1 MNNPEFSVSRRSFIK
16 DTAVAGG
23 GLLLGFSSV
32 NAAASTPGLNEALS
46 FNPFILISPDGSIT
60 IYSPNPEVGQ
70 GVKTAMPMI
79 VAEELDA
86 DWSKVKVEQAP
97 LDGKKYQRQVAGG
110 SGSLK
115 ASWAT
120 LRQAGATVRMM
131 MLSAAAQKWQVSV
144 DSLRTENSQVLGNN
158 QKASYAELAAEAVKQ
173 AVPTKVL
180 LKKPSE
186 FRLLG
191 KSIAN
196 VDNKDIFTGKAIY
209 GIDIKKPGMKYA
221 VVARPPGFG
230 QIPDKI
236 NDAAAKAIPGVFGVY
251 PFDDKIAIVANDTWT
266 ALKARKALDVSWIQK
281 TAAENTTQHD
291 KWLTDLLTQKPA
303 KAFRA
308 DGDAETAF
316 SQADK
321 IIEASFSCPFLPHNA
336 MEPMNFFA
344 DVKEGSAELIGPS
357 QTPQR
362 SQTKVAEILGLP
374 VEAVT
379 VQMTRMGGG
388 FGRRLS
394 SDFAEE
400 AAKISRLA
408 KSPVKVQWTREDDMA
423 GGVYRPA
430 CKYTYRAAID
440 KNGEFLGFHVRGA
453 GLNVGNPTRENN
465 FPAGAIQH
473 LLIEGHNKES
483 NVTTGPWRA
492 PVHNFVAFAEQCFLD
507 EVAFDLKKDPIDF
520 RMNLLDKAA
529 SNPVGKL
536 DYDVNRFKKT
546 IQLVRSVSGWDKKK
560 EGVFMGFSA
569 YFSFSSYV
577 AMIAEVVMENNKPVI
592 KKVYCA
598 ADCGIIVN
606 RSGAENQIVGGI
618 IDGLGHAQFGNID
631 IKDGKSQQSNF
642 DSYRMIK
649 INESFPVEVHFVENE
664 IDPTGLGEPALPPA
678 AAAVANAFFAATG
691 NRLYNQ
697 PFTEAKKNL
706 G

>member
-1 MNNPEFSVSRRSFIK
+1 MNNPTFSVSRRSFIK
-16 DTAVAGG
+16 VTAVAGG
-23 GLLLGFSSV
+23 GLLLGFSSSKP
-32 NAAASTPGLNEALS
+32 ADSGLNENLT
-46 FNPFILISPDGSIT
+46 FNPFILISPDGTIT
-60 IYSPNPEVGQ
+60 IFSPNPEVGQ
-70 GVKTAMPMI
+70 GIKTAMPMV

-115 ASWAT
+115 ASWGT
-120 LRQAGATVRMM
+120 LRQAGATVRMLM
-131 MLSAAAQKWQVSV
+131 VAAAAQKWQVPVS
-144 DSLRTENSQVLGNN
+144 SLRTENSMVLGDKL
-158 QKASYAELAAEAVKQ
+158 KASYAELATEAVKQ
-173 AVPTKVL
+173 EIPSKII

-186 FRLLG
+186 FKLLG
-191 KSIAN
+191 KAIAC
-196 VDNKDIFTGKAIY
+196 VDNKDIFSGKAVF
-209 GIDIKKPGMKYA
+209 GIDFKRPGMKYA

-230 QIPDKI
+230 QIPDKV
-236 NDAAAKAIPGVFGVY
+236 NDAAAKAVTGVFGVF
-251 PFDDKIAIVANDTWT
+251 PFDDKIAIVADSTWA
-266 ALKARKALDVSWIQK
+266 ALKGRQVLEVSWIQK
-281 TAAENTTQHD
+281 TPAESTVMHD

-303 KAFRA
+303 KSFRA
-308 DGDAETAF
+308 DGDAEAVF
-316 SQADK
+316 GQANK
-321 IIEASFSCPFLPHNA
+321 VIEASFSCPFLPHNA

-344 DVKEGSAELIGPS
+344 DVKENSAELVGPT

-362 SQTKVAEILGLP
+362 SQTKVAEILGIP
-374 VEAVT
+374 ADAVT

-430 CKYTYRAAID
+430 CKYIYKAAIN
-440 KNGEFLGFHVRGA
+440 KEGEMTGFHVRGA

-483 NVTTGPWRA
+483 NVSTGPWRA

-507 EVAFDLKKDPIDF
+507 EVAAELKKDPIDF
-520 RMNLLDKAA
+520 RLNLLAKAA
-529 SNPVGKL
+529 SNPVGKVE
-536 DYDVNRFKKT
+536 YDIERYKKT
-546 IQLVRSVSGWDKKK
+546 IELVRKMSGWDTKK
-560 EGVFMGFSA
+560 EGVFRGFSA

-577 AMIAEVVMENNKPVI
+577 AMIAEVTMVNNKPVI

-598 ADCGIIVN
+598 ADCGIVVN
-606 RSGAENQIVGGI
+606 KSGAENQIVGGI
-618 IDGLGHAQFGNID
+618 IDGLGHAQFGNIE
-631 IKDGKSQQSNF
+631 IKDGKSQQANF
-642 DSYRMIK
+642 DTYRMIK
-649 INESFPVEVHFVENE
+649 MNESFPVEVQFVENE

-678 AAAVANAFFAATG
+678 AAAVANAMFAATG
-691 NRLYNQ
+691 NRIYSQ
-697 PFTEAKKNL
+697 PFAEMKKNL

>member
-1 MNNPEFSVSRRSFIK
+1 MNNPTFSVSRRSFIK
-16 DTAVAGG
+16 VTAVAGG
-23 GLLLGFSSV
+23 GLLLGFSSSKP
-32 NAAASTPGLNEALS
+32 ADSGLNENLT
-46 FNPFILISPDGSIT
+46 FNPFILISPDGTIT
-60 IYSPNPEVGQ
+60 IFSPNPEVGQ
-70 GVKTAMPMI
+70 GIKTAMPMV

-115 ASWAT
+115 ASWGT
-120 LRQAGATVRMM
+120 LRQAGATVRMLM
-131 MLSAAAQKWQVSV
+131 VAAAAQKWQVPVS
-144 DSLRTENSQVLGNN
+144 SLRTENSMVLGDKL
-158 QKASYAELAAEAVKQ
+158 KASYAELATEAVKQ
-173 AVPTKVL
+173 EIPAKII

-186 FRLLG
+186 FKLLG
-191 KSIAN
+191 KSIAC
-196 VDNKDIFTGKAIY
+196 VDNKDIFLGKAVF
-209 GIDIKKPGMKYA
+209 GIDFKRPGMKYA
-221 VVARPPGFG
+221 VVARPPCFG
-230 QIPDKI
+230 QIPDKV
-236 NDAAAKAIPGVFGVY
+236 NDAAAKAVTGVFGVF
-251 PFDDKIAIVANDTWT
+251 PFDDKIAIVADSTWA
-266 ALKARKALDVSWIQK
+266 ALKGRQVLEVSWIQK
-281 TAAENTTQHD
+281 TPAESTVMHD

-303 KAFRA
+303 KSFRA
-308 DGDAETAF
+308 DGDAEAVF
-316 SQADK
+316 GQANK
-321 IIEASFSCPFLPHNA
+321 VIEASFSCPFLPHNA

-344 DVKEGSAELIGPS
+344 DVKENSAELVGPT

-362 SQTKVAEILGLP
+362 SQTKVAEILGIP
-374 VEAVT
+374 ADAVT

-430 CKYTYRAAID
+430 CKYIYKAAIN
-440 KNGEFLGFHVRGA
+440 KEGEMTGFHVRGA

-483 NVTTGPWRA
+483 NVSTGPWRA

-507 EVAFDLKKDPIDF
+507 EVAAELKKDPIDF
-520 RMNLLDKAA
+520 RLNLLAKAA
-529 SNPVGKL
+529 SNPVGKVE
-536 DYDVNRFKKT
+536 YDIERYKKT
-546 IQLVRSVSGWDKKK
+546 IELVRKMSGWDTKK
-560 EGVFMGFSA
+560 EGVFRGFSA

-577 AMIAEVVMENNKPVI
+577 AMIAEVTMVNNKPVI

-598 ADCGIIVN
+598 ADCGIVVN
-606 RSGAENQIVGGI
+606 KSGAENQIVGGI
-618 IDGLGHAQFGNID
+618 IDGLGHAQFGNIE
-631 IKDGKSQQSNF
+631 IKDGKSQQANF
-642 DSYRMIK
+642 DTYRMIK
-649 INESFPVEVHFVENE
+649 MNESFPVEVQFVENE

-678 AAAVANAFFAATG
+678 AAAVANAMFAATG
-691 NRLYNQ
+691 NRIYSQ
-697 PFTEAKKNL
+697 PFAEMKKNL

>member
-1 MNNPEFSVSRRSFIK
+1 MNNPTFSVSRRSFIK
-16 DTAVAGG
+16 VTAVAGG
-23 GLLLGFSSV
+23 GLLLGFSSSKP
-32 NAAASTPGLNEALS
+32 ADSGLNENLT
-46 FNPFILISPDGSIT
+46 FNPFILISPDGTIT
-60 IYSPNPEVGQ
+60 IFSPNPEVGQ
-70 GVKTAMPMI
+70 GIKTAMPMV

-115 ASWAT
+115 ASWGT
-120 LRQAGATVRMM
+120 LRQAGATVRMLM
-131 MLSAAAQKWQVSV
+131 VAAAAQKWQVPVS
-144 DSLRTENSQVLGNN
+144 SLRTENSMVLGDKL
-158 QKASYAELAAEAVKQ
+158 KASYAELATEAVKQ
-173 AVPTKVL
+173 EIPSKII

-186 FRLLG
+186 FKLLG
-191 KSIAN
+191 KSIAC
-196 VDNKDIFTGKAIY
+196 VDNKDIFSGKAVF
-209 GIDIKKPGMKYA
+209 GIDFKRTGMKYA

-230 QIPDKI
+230 QIPDKV
-236 NDAAAKAIPGVFGVY
+236 NDAAAKAVTGVFGVF
-251 PFDDKIAIVANDTWT
+251 PFDDKIAIVADSTWA
-266 ALKARKALDVSWIQK
+266 ALKGRQVLEVSWIQK
-281 TAAENTTQHD
+281 TPAESTVMHD

-303 KAFRA
+303 KSFRA
-308 DGDAETAF
+308 DGDAEAVF
-316 SQADK
+316 GQANK
-321 IIEASFSCPFLPHNA
+321 VIEASFSCPFLPHNA

-344 DVKEGSAELIGPS
+344 DVKENSAELVGPT

-362 SQTKVAEILGLP
+362 SQTKVAEILGIP
-374 VEAVT
+374 ADAVT

-430 CKYTYRAAID
+430 CKYIYKAAIN
-440 KNGEFLGFHVRGA
+440 KEGEMTGFHVRGA

-483 NVTTGPWRA
+483 NVSTGPWRA

-507 EVAFDLKKDPIDF
+507 EVAAELKKDPIDF
-520 RMNLLDKAA
+520 RLNLLAKAA
-529 SNPVGKL
+529 SNPVGKVE
-536 DYDVNRFKKT
+536 YDIERYKKT
-546 IQLVRSVSGWDKKK
+546 IELVRKMSGWDTKK
-560 EGVFMGFSA
+560 EGVFRGFSA

-577 AMIAEVVMENNKPVI
+577 AMIAEVTMVNNKPVI

-598 ADCGIIVN
+598 ADCGIVVN
-606 RSGAENQIVGGI
+606 KSGAENQIVGGI
-618 IDGLGHAQFGNID
+618 IDGLGHAQFGNIE
-631 IKDGKSQQSNF
+631 IKDGKSQQANF
-642 DSYRMIK
+642 DTYRMIK
-649 INESFPVEVHFVENE
+649 MNESFPVEVQFVENE

-678 AAAVANAFFAATG
+678 AAAVANAMFAATG
-691 NRLYNQ
+691 NRIYSQ
-697 PFTEAKKNL
+697 PFAEMKKNL

>member
-1 MNNPEFSVSRRSFIK
+1 MNNPTFSVSRRSFIK
-16 DTAVAGG
+16 VTAVAGG
-23 GLLLGFSSV
+23 GLLLGFSSSKP
-32 NAAASTPGLNEALS
+32 ADSGLNENLT
-46 FNPFILISPDGSIT
+46 FNPFILISPDGTIT
-60 IYSPNPEVGQ
+60 IFSPNPEVGQ
-70 GVKTAMPMI
+70 GIKTAMPMV

-115 ASWAT
+115 ASWGT
-120 LRQAGATVRMM
+120 LRQAGATVRMLM
-131 MLSAAAQKWQVSV
+131 VAAAAQKWQVPVS
-144 DSLRTENSQVLGNN
+144 SLRTENSMVLGDKL
-158 QKASYAELAAEAVKQ
+158 KASYAELATEAVKQ
-173 AVPTKVL
+173 EIPAKII

-186 FRLLG
+186 FKLLG
-191 KSIAN
+191 KSIAC
-196 VDNKDIFTGKAIY
+196 VDNKDIFLGKAVF
-209 GIDIKKPGMKYA
+209 GIDFKRPGMKYA

-230 QIPDKI
+230 QIPDKV
-236 NDAAAKAIPGVFGVY
+236 NDAAAKAVTGVFGVF
-251 PFDDKIAIVANDTWT
+251 PFDDKIAIVADSTWA
-266 ALKARKALDVSWIQK
+266 ALKGRQVLEVSWIQK
-281 TAAENTTQHD
+281 TPAESTVMHD

-303 KAFRA
+303 KSFRA
-308 DGDAETAF
+308 DGDAEAVF
-316 SQADK
+316 GQANK
-321 IIEASFSCPFLPHNA
+321 VIEASFSCPFLPHNA

-344 DVKEGSAELIGPS
+344 DVKENSAELVGPT

-362 SQTKVAEILGLP
+362 SQTKVAEILGIP
-374 VEAVT
+374 ADAVT

-430 CKYTYRAAID
+430 CKYIYKAAIN
-440 KNGEFLGFHVRGA
+440 KEGEMTGFHVRGA

-483 NVTTGPWRA
+483 NVSTGPWRA

-507 EVAFDLKKDPIDF
+507 EVAAELKKDPIDF
-520 RMNLLDKAA
+520 RLNLLAKSA
-529 SNPVGKL
+529 SNPVGKVE
-536 DYDVNRFKKT
+536 YDIERYKKT
-546 IQLVRSVSGWDKKK
+546 IELVRKMSGWDTKK
-560 EGVFMGFSA
+560 EGVFRGFSA

-577 AMIAEVVMENNKPVI
+577 AMIAEVTMVNNKPVI

-598 ADCGIIVN
+598 ADCGIVVN
-606 RSGAENQIVGGI
+606 KSGAENQIVGGI
-618 IDGLGHAQFGNID
+618 IDGLGHAQFGNIE
-631 IKDGKSQQSNF
+631 IKDGKSQQANF
-642 DSYRMIK
+642 DTYRMIK
-649 INESFPVEVHFVENE
+649 MNESFPVEVQFVENE

-678 AAAVANAFFAATG
+678 AAAVANAMFAATG
-691 NRLYNQ
+691 NRIYSQ
-697 PFTEAKKNL
+697 PFAEMKKNL

>member
-1 MNNPEFSVSRRSFIK
+1 MNNPTFSVSRRSFIK
-16 DTAVAGG
+16 VTAVAGG
-23 GLLLGFSSV
+23 GLLLGFSSSKP
-32 NAAASTPGLNEALS
+32 ADSGLNENLT
-46 FNPFILISPDGSIT
+46 FNPFILISPDGTIT
-60 IYSPNPEVGQ
+60 IFSPNPEVGQ
-70 GVKTAMPMI
+70 GIKTAMPMV

-115 ASWAT
+115 ASWGT
-120 LRQAGATVRMM
+120 LRQAGATVRMLM
-131 MLSAAAQKWQVSV
+131 VAAAAQKWQVPVS
-144 DSLRTENSQVLGNN
+144 SLRTENSMVLGNKL
-158 QKASYAELAAEAVKQ
+158 KASYAELATEAVKQ
-173 AVPTKVL
+173 EIPSKII

-186 FRLLG
+186 FKLLG
-191 KSIAN
+191 KSIAC
-196 VDNKDIFTGKAIY
+196 VDNKDIFSGKAVF
-209 GIDIKKPGMKYA
+209 GIDFKRPGMKYA

-230 QIPDKI
+230 QIPDKV
-236 NDAAAKAIPGVFGVY
+236 NDAAAKAVTGVFGVF
-251 PFDDKIAIVANDTWT
+251 PFDDKIAIVADSTWA
-266 ALKARKALDVSWIQK
+266 ALKGRQVLEVSWIQK
-281 TAAENTTQHD
+281 TPAESTVMHD

-303 KAFRA
+303 KSFRA
-308 DGDAETAF
+308 DGDAEAVF
-316 SQADK
+316 GQANK
-321 IIEASFSCPFLPHNA
+321 VIEASFSCPFLPHNA

-344 DVKEGSAELIGPS
+344 DVKENSAELVGPT

-362 SQTKVAEILGLP
+362 SQTKVAEILGIP
-374 VEAVT
+374 ADAVT

-430 CKYTYRAAID
+430 CKYIYKAAIN
-440 KNGEFLGFHVRGA
+440 KEGEMTGFHVRGA

-483 NVTTGPWRA
+483 NVSTGPWRA

-507 EVAFDLKKDPIDF
+507 EVAAELKKDPIDF
-520 RMNLLDKAA
+520 RLNLLAKAA
-529 SNPVGKL
+529 SNPVGKVE
-536 DYDVNRFKKT
+536 YDIERYKKT
-546 IQLVRSVSGWDKKK
+546 IELVRKMSGWDTKK
-560 EGVFMGFSA
+560 EGVFRGFSA

-577 AMIAEVVMENNKPVI
+577 AMIAEVTMVNNKPVI

-598 ADCGIIVN
+598 ADCGIVVN
-606 RSGAENQIVGGI
+606 KSGAENQIVGGI
-618 IDGLGHAQFGNID
+618 IDGLGHAQFGNIE
-631 IKDGKSQQSNF
+631 IKDGKSQQANF
-642 DSYRMIK
+642 DTYRMIK
-649 INESFPVEVHFVENE
+649 MNESFPVEVQFVENE

-678 AAAVANAFFAATG
+678 AAAVANAMFAATG
-691 NRLYNQ
+691 NRIYSQ
-697 PFTEAKKNL
+697 PFAEMKKNL

>member
-1 MNNPEFSVSRRSFIK
+1 MNNPTFSVSRRSFIK
-16 DTAVAGG
+16 VTAVAGG
-23 GLLLGFSSV
+23 GLLLGFSSSKP
-32 NAAASTPGLNEALS
+32 ADSGLNENLT
-46 FNPFILISPDGSIT
+46 FNPFILISPDGTIT
-60 IYSPNPEVGQ
+60 IFSPNPEVGQ
-70 GVKTAMPMI
+70 GIKTAMPMV

-115 ASWAT
+115 ASWGT
-120 LRQAGATVRMM
+120 LRQAGATVRMLM
-131 MLSAAAQKWQVSV
+131 VAAAAQKWQVPVS
-144 DSLRTENSQVLGNN
+144 SLRTENSMVLGDKL
-158 QKASYAELAAEAVKQ
+158 KASYAELATEAVKQ
-173 AVPTKVL
+173 EIPSKII

-186 FRLLG
+186 FKLLG
-191 KSIAN
+191 KSIAC
-196 VDNKDIFTGKAIY
+196 VDNKDIFSGKAVF
-209 GIDIKKPGMKYA
+209 GIDFKRPGMKYA

-230 QIPDKI
+230 QIPDKV
-236 NDAAAKAIPGVFGVY
+236 NDAAAKAVTGVFGVF
-251 PFDDKIAIVANDTWT
+251 PFDDKIAIVADSTWA
-266 ALKARKALDVSWIQK
+266 ALKGRQVLEVSWIQK
-281 TAAENTTQHD
+281 TPAESTVMHD
-291 KWLTDLLTQKPA
+291 KWLTDLLIQKPA
-303 KAFRA
+303 KSFRA
-308 DGDAETAF
+308 DGDAEAVF
-316 SQADK
+316 GQANK
-321 IIEASFSCPFLPHNA
+321 VIEASFSCPFLPHNA

-344 DVKEGSAELIGPS
+344 DVKENSAELVGPT

-362 SQTKVAEILGLP
+362 SQTKVAEILGIP
-374 VEAVT
+374 ADAVT

-430 CKYTYRAAID
+430 CKYIYKAAIN
-440 KNGEFLGFHVRGA
+440 KEGEMTGFHVRGA

-483 NVTTGPWRA
+483 NVSTGPWRA

-507 EVAFDLKKDPIDF
+507 EVAAELKKDPIDF
-520 RMNLLDKAA
+520 RLNLLAKVA
-529 SNPVGKL
+529 SNPVGKVE
-536 DYDVNRFKKT
+536 YDIERYKKT
-546 IQLVRSVSGWDKKK
+546 IELVRKMSGWDTKK
-560 EGVFMGFSA
+560 EGVFRGFSA

-577 AMIAEVVMENNKPVI
+577 AMIAEVTMVNNKPVI

-598 ADCGIIVN
+598 ADCGIVVN
-606 RSGAENQIVGGI
+606 KSGAENQIVGGI
-618 IDGLGHAQFGNID
+618 IDGLGHAQFGNIE
-631 IKDGKSQQSNF
+631 IKDGKSQQANF
-642 DSYRMIK
+642 DTYRMIK
-649 INESFPVEVHFVENE
+649 MNESFPVEVQFVENE

-678 AAAVANAFFAATG
+678 AAAVANAMFAATG
-691 NRLYNQ
+691 NRIYSQ
-697 PFTEAKKNL
+697 PFAEMKKNL

>member
-1 MNNPEFSVSRRSFIK
+1 MNNPTFSVSRRSFIK
-16 DTAVAGG
+16 VTAVAGG
-23 GLLLGFSSV
+23 GLLLGFSSSKP
-32 NAAASTPGLNEALS
+32 ADSGLNENLT
-46 FNPFILISPDGSIT
+46 FNPFILISPDGTIT
-60 IYSPNPEVGQ
+60 IFSPNPEVGQ
-70 GVKTAMPMI
+70 GIKTAMPMV

-86 DWSKVKVEQAP
+86 DWSKVKVEQAS

-115 ASWAT
+115 ASWGT
-120 LRQAGATVRMM
+120 LRQAGATVRMLM
-131 MLSAAAQKWQVSV
+131 VAAAAQKWQVPVS
-144 DSLRTENSQVLGNN
+144 SLRTENSMVLGDKL
-158 QKASYAELAAEAVKQ
+158 KASYAELATEAVKQ
-173 AVPTKVL
+173 EIPAKII

-186 FRLLG
+186 FKLLG
-191 KSIAN
+191 KSIAC
-196 VDNKDIFTGKAIY
+196 VDNKDIFSGKAVF
-209 GIDIKKPGMKYA
+209 GIDFKRPGMKYA

-230 QIPDKI
+230 QIPDKV
-236 NDAAAKAIPGVFGVY
+236 NDAAAKAVTGVFGVF
-251 PFDDKIAIVANDTWT
+251 PFDDKIAIVADSTWA
-266 ALKARKALDVSWIQK
+266 ALKGRQVLEVSWIQK
-281 TAAENTTQHD
+281 TPAESTVMHD

-303 KAFRA
+303 KSFRA
-308 DGDAETAF
+308 DGDAEAVF
-316 SQADK
+316 GQANK
-321 IIEASFSCPFLPHNA
+321 VIEASFSCPFLPHNA

-344 DVKEGSAELIGPS
+344 DVKENSAELVGPT

-362 SQTKVAEILGLP
+362 SQTKVAEILGIP
-374 VEAVT
+374 ADAVT

-430 CKYTYRAAID
+430 CKYIYKAAIN
-440 KNGEFLGFHVRGA
+440 KEGEMTGFHVRGA

-483 NVTTGPWRA
+483 NVSTGPWRA

-507 EVAFDLKKDPIDF
+507 EVAAELKKDPIDF
-520 RMNLLDKAA
+520 RLNLLAKAA
-529 SNPVGKL
+529 SNPVGKVE
-536 DYDVNRFKKT
+536 YDIERYKKT
-546 IQLVRSVSGWDKKK
+546 IELVRKMSGWDTKK
-560 EGVFMGFSA
+560 EGVFKGFSA

-577 AMIAEVVMENNKPVI
+577 AMIAEVTMVNNKPVI

-598 ADCGIIVN
+598 ADCGIVVN
-606 RSGAENQIVGGI
+606 KSGAENQIVGGI
-618 IDGLGHAQFGNID
+618 IDGLGHAQFGNIE
-631 IKDGKSQQSNF
+631 IKDGKSQQANF
-642 DSYRMIK
+642 DTYRMIK
-649 INESFPVEVHFVENE
+649 MNESFPVEVQFVENE

-678 AAAVANAFFAATG
+678 AAAVANAMFAATG
-691 NRLYNQ
+691 NRIYSQ
-697 PFTEAKKNL
+697 PFAEMKKNL

>member
-1 MNNPEFSVSRRSFIK
+1 MNNPTFSVSRRSFIK
-16 DTAVAGG
+16 VTAVAGG
-23 GLLLGFSSV
+23 GLLLGFSSSKP
-32 NAAASTPGLNEALS
+32 ADLGLNENLT
-46 FNPFILISPDGSIT
+46 FNPFILISPDGTIT
-60 IYSPNPEVGQ
+60 IFSPNPEVGQ
-70 GVKTAMPMI
+70 GIKTAMPMV

-115 ASWAT
+115 ASWGT
-120 LRQAGATVRMM
+120 LRQAGATVRMLM
-131 MLSAAAQKWQVSV
+131 VAAAAQKWQVPVS
-144 DSLRTENSQVLGNN
+144 SLRTENSMVLGDKL
-158 QKASYAELAAEAVKQ
+158 KASYAELATEAVKQ
-173 AVPTKVL
+173 EIPAKII

-186 FRLLG
+186 FKLLG
-191 KSIAN
+191 KSIAC
-196 VDNKDIFTGKAIY
+196 VDNKDIFSGKAVF
-209 GIDIKKPGMKYA
+209 GIDFKRPGMKYA

-230 QIPDKI
+230 QIPDKV
-236 NDAAAKAIPGVFGVY
+236 NDAAAKAVTGVFGVF
-251 PFDDKIAIVANDTWT
+251 PFDDKIAIVADSTWA
-266 ALKARKALDVSWIQK
+266 ALKGRQVLEVSWIQK
-281 TAAENTTQHD
+281 TPAESTVMHD
-291 KWLTDLLTQKPA
+291 KWLTDLLIQKPA
-303 KAFRA
+303 KSFRT
-308 DGDAETAF
+308 DGDAEAVF
-316 SQADK
+316 GQANK
-321 IIEASFSCPFLPHNA
+321 VIEASFSCPFLPHNA

-344 DVKEGSAELIGPS
+344 DVKENSAELVGPT

-362 SQTKVAEILGLP
+362 SQTKVAEILGIP
-374 VEAVT
+374 ADAVT

-430 CKYTYRAAID
+430 CKYIYKAAIN
-440 KNGEFLGFHVRGA
+440 KEGEMTGFHVRGA

-483 NVTTGPWRA
+483 NVSTGPWRA

-507 EVAFDLKKDPIDF
+507 EVAAELKKDPIDF
-520 RMNLLDKAA
+520 RLNLLAKAA
-529 SNPVGKL
+529 SNPVGKVE
-536 DYDVNRFKKT
+536 YDIERYKKT
-546 IQLVRSVSGWDKKK
+546 IELVRKMSGWDTKK
-560 EGVFMGFSA
+560 EGVFKGFSA

-577 AMIAEVVMENNKPVI
+577 AMIAEVTMVNNKPVI

-598 ADCGIIVN
+598 ADCGIVVN
-606 RSGAENQIVGGI
+606 KSGAENQIVGGI
-618 IDGLGHAQFGNID
+618 IDGLGHAQFGNIE
-631 IKDGKSQQSNF
+631 IKDGKSQQANF
-642 DSYRMIK
+642 DTYRMIK
-649 INESFPVEVHFVENE
+649 MNESFPVEVQFVENE

-678 AAAVANAFFAATG
+678 AAAVANAMFAATG
-691 NRLYNQ
+691 NRIYSQ
-697 PFTEAKKNL
+697 PFAEMKKNL

>member
-1 MNNPEFSVSRRSFIK
+1 MNNPTFSVSRRSFIK
-16 DTAVAGG
+16 VTAVAGG
-23 GLLLGFSSV
+23 GLLLGFSSSKP
-32 NAAASTPGLNEALS
+32 ADSGLNENLT
-46 FNPFILISPDGSIT
+46 FNPFILISPDGTIT
-60 IYSPNPEVGQ
+60 IFSPNPEVGQ
-70 GVKTAMPMI
+70 GIKTAMPLV

-115 ASWAT
+115 ASWGT
-120 LRQAGATVRMM
+120 LRQAGATVRMLM
-131 MLSAAAQKWQVSV
+131 VAAAAQKWQVPVS
-144 DSLRTENSQVLGNN
+144 SLRTENSMVLGDKL
-158 QKASYAELAAEAVKQ
+158 KASYAELATEAVKQ
-173 AVPTKVL
+173 EIPAKII

-186 FRLLG
+186 FKLLG
-191 KSIAN
+191 KSIAC
-196 VDNKDIFTGKAIY
+196 VDNKDIFSGKAVF
-209 GIDIKKPGMKYA
+209 GIDFKRPGMKYA

-230 QIPDKI
+230 QIPDKV
-236 NDAAAKAIPGVFGVY
+236 NDAAAKAVTGVFGVF
-251 PFDDKIAIVANDTWT
+251 PFDDKIAIVADSTWA
-266 ALKARKALDVSWIQK
+266 ALKGRQVLEVSWIQK
-281 TAAENTTQHD
+281 TPAESTVMHD

-303 KAFRA
+303 KSFRA
-308 DGDAETAF
+308 DGDAEAVF
-316 SQADK
+316 GQANK
-321 IIEASFSCPFLPHNA
+321 VIEASFSCPFLPHNA

-344 DVKEGSAELIGPS
+344 DVKENSAELVGPT

-362 SQTKVAEILGLP
+362 SQTKVAEILGIP
-374 VEAVT
+374 ADAVT

-430 CKYTYRAAID
+430 CKYIYKAAIN
-440 KNGEFLGFHVRGA
+440 KEGEMTGFHVRGA

-483 NVTTGPWRA
+483 NVSTGPWRA

-507 EVAFDLKKDPIDF
+507 EVAAELKKDPIDF
-520 RMNLLDKAA
+520 RLNLLAKAA
-529 SNPVGKL
+529 SNPVGKVE
-536 DYDVNRFKKT
+536 YDIERYKKT
-546 IQLVRSVSGWDKKK
+546 IELVRKMSGWDTKK
-560 EGVFMGFSA
+560 EGVFRGFSA

-577 AMIAEVVMENNKPVI
+577 AMIAEVTMVNNKPVI

-598 ADCGIIVN
+598 ADCGIVVN
-606 RSGAENQIVGGI
+606 KSGAENQIVGGI
-618 IDGLGHAQFGNID
+618 IDGLGHAQFGNIE
-631 IKDGKSQQSNF
+631 IKDGKSQQANF
-642 DSYRMIK
+642 DTYRMIK
-649 INESFPVEVHFVENE
+649 MNESFPVEVQFVENE

-678 AAAVANAFFAATG
+678 AAAVANAMFAATG
-691 NRLYNQ
+691 NRIYSQ
-697 PFTEAKKNL
+697 PFAEMKKNL

>member
-1 MNNPEFSVSRRSFIK
+1 MNNPTFSVSRRSFIK
-16 DTAVAGG
+16 VTAVAGG
-23 GLLLGFSSV
+23 GLLLGFSSSKP
-32 NAAASTPGLNEALS
+32 ADSGLNENLT
-46 FNPFILISPDGSIT
+46 FNPFILISPDGTIT
-60 IYSPNPEVGQ
+60 IFSPNPEVGQ
-70 GVKTAMPMI
+70 GIKTAMPMV

-115 ASWAT
+115 ASWGT
-120 LRQAGATVRMM
+120 LRQAGATVRMLM
-131 MLSAAAQKWQVSV
+131 VAAAAQKWQVPVS
-144 DSLRTENSQVLGNN
+144 SLRTENSMVLGDKL
-158 QKASYAELAAEAVKQ
+158 KAYYAELATEAVKQ
-173 AVPTKVL
+173 EIPAKII

-186 FRLLG
+186 FKLLG
-191 KSIAN
+191 KSIAC
-196 VDNKDIFTGKAIY
+196 VDNKDIFLGKAVF
-209 GIDIKKPGMKYA
+209 GIDFKRPGMKYA

-230 QIPDKI
+230 QIPDKV
-236 NDAAAKAIPGVFGVY
+236 NDAAAKAVTGVFGVF
-251 PFDDKIAIVANDTWT
+251 PFDDKIAIVADSTWA
-266 ALKARKALDVSWIQK
+266 ALKGRQVLEVSWIQK
-281 TAAENTTQHD
+281 TPAESTVMHD

-303 KAFRA
+303 KSFRA
-308 DGDAETAF
+308 DGDAEAVF
-316 SQADK
+316 GQANK
-321 IIEASFSCPFLPHNA
+321 VIEASFSCPFLPHNA

-344 DVKEGSAELIGPS
+344 DVKENSAELVGPT

-362 SQTKVAEILGLP
+362 SQTKVAEILGIP
-374 VEAVT
+374 ADAVT

-430 CKYTYRAAID
+430 CKYIYKAAIN
-440 KNGEFLGFHVRGA
+440 KEGEMTGFHVRGA

-483 NVTTGPWRA
+483 NVSTGPWRA

-507 EVAFDLKKDPIDF
+507 EVATELKKDPIDF
-520 RMNLLDKAA
+520 RLNLLAKAA
-529 SNPVGKL
+529 SNPVGKVE
-536 DYDVNRFKKT
+536 YDIERYKKT
-546 IQLVRSVSGWDKKK
+546 IELVRKMSGWDTKK
-560 EGVFMGFSA
+560 EGVFRGFSA

-577 AMIAEVVMENNKPVI
+577 AMIAEVTMVNNKPVI

-598 ADCGIIVN
+598 ADCGIVVN
-606 RSGAENQIVGGI
+606 KSGAENQIVGGI
-618 IDGLGHAQFGNID
+618 IDGLGHAQFGNIE
-631 IKDGKSQQSNF
+631 IKDGKSQQANF
-642 DSYRMIK
+642 DTYRMIK
-649 INESFPVEVHFVENE
+649 MNESFPVEVQFVENE

-678 AAAVANAFFAATG
+678 AAAVANAMFAATG
-691 NRLYNQ
+691 NRIYSQ
-697 PFTEAKKNL
+697 PFAEMKKNL

>member
-1 MNNPEFSVSRRSFIK
+1 MNNPTFSVSRRSFIK
-16 DTAVAGG
+16 VTAVAGG
-23 GLLLGFSSV
+23 GLLLGFSSSKP
-32 NAAASTPGLNEALS
+32 ADSGLNENLT
-46 FNPFILISPDGSIT
+46 FNPFILISPDGTIT
-60 IYSPNPEVGQ
+60 IFSPNPEVGQ
-70 GVKTAMPMI
+70 GIKTAMPMV

-115 ASWAT
+115 ASWGT
-120 LRQAGATVRMM
+120 LRQAGATVRMLM
-131 MLSAAAQKWQVSV
+131 VAAAAQKWQVPVS
-144 DSLRTENSQVLGNN
+144 SLRTENSIVLGDKL
-158 QKASYAELAAEAVKQ
+158 KASYAELATEAVKQ
-173 AVPTKVL
+173 EIPAKII

-186 FRLLG
+186 FKLLG
-191 KSIAN
+191 KSIAC
-196 VDNKDIFTGKAIY
+196 VDNKDIFSGKAVF
-209 GIDIKKPGMKYA
+209 GIDFKRPGMKYA

-230 QIPDKI
+230 QIPDKV
-236 NDAAAKAIPGVFGVY
+236 NDAAAKAVTGVFGVF
-251 PFDDKIAIVANDTWT
+251 PFDDKIAIVADSTWA
-266 ALKARKALDVSWIQK
+266 ALKGRQVLEVSWIQK
-281 TAAENTTQHD
+281 TPAESTVMHD

-303 KAFRA
+303 KSFRA
-308 DGDAETAF
+308 DGDAEAVF
-316 SQADK
+316 GQANK
-321 IIEASFSCPFLPHNA
+321 VIEASFSCPFLPHNA

-344 DVKEGSAELIGPS
+344 DVKENSAELVGPT

-362 SQTKVAEILGLP
+362 SQTKVAEILGIP
-374 VEAVT
+374 ADAVT

-430 CKYTYRAAID
+430 CKYIYKAAIN
-440 KNGEFLGFHVRGA
+440 KEGEMTGFHVRGA

-483 NVTTGPWRA
+483 NVSTGPWRA

-507 EVAFDLKKDPIDF
+507 EVAAELKKDPIDF
-520 RMNLLDKAA
+520 RLNLLAKAA
-529 SNPVGKL
+529 SNPVGKVE
-536 DYDVNRFKKT
+536 YDIERYKKT
-546 IQLVRSVSGWDKKK
+546 IELVRKMSGWDTKK
-560 EGVFMGFSA
+560 EGVFRGFSA

-577 AMIAEVVMENNKPVI
+577 AMIAEVTMVNNKPVI

-598 ADCGIIVN
+598 ADCGIVVN
-606 RSGAENQIVGGI
+606 KSGAENQIVGGI
-618 IDGLGHAQFGNID
+618 IDGLGHAQFGNIE
-631 IKDGKSQQSNF
+631 IKDGKSQQANF
-642 DSYRMIK
+642 DTYRMIK
-649 INESFPVEVHFVENE
+649 MNESFPVEVQFVENE

-678 AAAVANAFFAATG
+678 AAAVANAMFAATG
-691 NRLYNQ
+691 NRIYSQ
-697 PFTEAKKNL
+697 PFAEMKKNL

>member
-1 MNNPEFSVSRRSFIK
+1 MNNPTFSVSRRSFIK
-16 DTAVAGG
+16 VTAVAGG
-23 GLLLGFSSV
+23 GLLLGFSSSKP
-32 NAAASTPGLNEALS
+32 ADSGLNENLT
-46 FNPFILISPDGSIT
+46 FNPFILISPDGTIT
-60 IYSPNPEVGQ
+60 IFSPNPEVGQ
-70 GVKTAMPMI
+70 GIKTAMPMV

-115 ASWAT
+115 ASWGT
-120 LRQAGATVRMM
+120 LRQAGATVRMLM
-131 MLSAAAQKWQVSV
+131 VTAAAQKWQVPVS
-144 DSLRTENSQVLGNN
+144 SLRTENSMVLGDKL
-158 QKASYAELAAEAVKQ
+158 KASYAELATEAVKQ
-173 AVPTKVL
+173 EIPAKII

-186 FRLLG
+186 FKLLG
-191 KSIAN
+191 KSIAC
-196 VDNKDIFTGKAIY
+196 VDNKDIFLGKAVF
-209 GIDIKKPGMKYA
+209 GIDFKRPGMKYA

-230 QIPDKI
+230 QIPDKV
-236 NDAAAKAIPGVFGVY
+236 NDAAAKAVTGVFGVF
-251 PFDDKIAIVANDTWT
+251 PFDDKIAIVADSTWA
-266 ALKARKALDVSWIQK
+266 ALKGRQVLEVSWIQK
-281 TAAENTTQHD
+281 TPAESTVMHD

-303 KAFRA
+303 KSFRA
-308 DGDAETAF
+308 DGDAEAVF
-316 SQADK
+316 GQANK
-321 IIEASFSCPFLPHNA
+321 VIEASFSCPFLPHNA

-344 DVKEGSAELIGPS
+344 DVKENSAELVGPT

-362 SQTKVAEILGLP
+362 SQTKVAEILGIP
-374 VEAVT
+374 ADAVT

-430 CKYTYRAAID
+430 CKYIYKAAIN
-440 KNGEFLGFHVRGA
+440 KEGEMTGFHVRGA

-483 NVTTGPWRA
+483 NVSTGPWRA

-507 EVAFDLKKDPIDF
+507 EVAAELKKDPIDF
-520 RMNLLDKAA
+520 RLNLLAKAA
-529 SNPVGKL
+529 SNPVGKVE
-536 DYDVNRFKKT
+536 YDIERYKKT
-546 IQLVRSVSGWDKKK
+546 IELVRKMSGWDTKK
-560 EGVFMGFSA
+560 EGVFRGFSA

-577 AMIAEVVMENNKPVI
+577 AMIAEVTMVNNKPVI

-598 ADCGIIVN
+598 SDCGIVVN
-606 RSGAENQIVGGI
+606 KSGAENQIVGGI
-618 IDGLGHAQFGNID
+618 IDGLGHAQFGNIE
-631 IKDGKSQQSNF
+631 IKDGKSQQANF
-642 DSYRMIK
+642 DTYRMIK
-649 INESFPVEVHFVENE
+649 MNESFPVEVQFVENE

-678 AAAVANAFFAATG
+678 AAAVANAMFAATG
-691 NRLYNQ
+691 NRIYSQ
-697 PFTEAKKNL
+697 PFAEMKKNL

>member
-1 MNNPEFSVSRRSFIK
+1 MNNPTFSVSRRSFIK
-16 DTAVAGG
+16 VTAVAGG
-23 GLLLGFSSV
+23 GLLLGFSSSKP
-32 NAAASTPGLNEALS
+32 ADSGLNENLT
-46 FNPFILISPDGSIT
+46 FNPFILISPDGTIT
-60 IYSPNPEVGQ
+60 IFSPNPEVGQ
-70 GVKTAMPMI
+70 GIKTAMPMV

-115 ASWAT
+115 ASWGT
-120 LRQAGATVRMM
+120 LRQAGATVRMLM
-131 MLSAAAQKWQVSV
+131 VAAAAQKWQVPVS
-144 DSLRTENSQVLGNN
+144 SLRTENSMVLGDKL
-158 QKASYAELAAEAVKQ
+158 KASYAELATEAVKQ
-173 AVPTKVL
+173 EIPSKII

-186 FRLLG
+186 FKLLG
-191 KSIAN
+191 KSIAC
-196 VDNKDIFTGKAIY
+196 VDNKDIFSGKAVF
-209 GIDIKKPGMKYA
+209 GIDFKRPGMKYA

-230 QIPDKI
+230 QIPDKV
-236 NDAAAKAIPGVFGVY
+236 NDAAAKAVTGVFGVF
-251 PFDDKIAIVANDTWT
+251 PFDDKIAIVADSTWA
-266 ALKARKALDVSWIQK
+266 ALKGRQVLEVSWIQK
-281 TAAENTTQHD
+281 TPAESTVMHD

-303 KAFRA
+303 KSFRA
-308 DGDAETAF
+308 DGDAEAVF
-316 SQADK
+316 GQANK
-321 IIEASFSCPFLPHNA
+321 VIEASFSCPFLPHNA

-344 DVKEGSAELIGPS
+344 DVKENSAELVGPT

-362 SQTKVAEILGLP
+362 SQTKVAEILGIP
-374 VEAVT
+374 ADAVT

-430 CKYTYRAAID
+430 CKYIYKAAIN
-440 KNGEFLGFHVRGA
+440 KEGEMTGFHVRGA

-483 NVTTGPWRA
+483 NVSTGPWRA

-507 EVAFDLKKDPIDF
+507 EVAAELKKDPIDF
-520 RMNLLDKAA
+520 RLNLLAKAA
-529 SNPVGKL
+529 SNPVGKVE
-536 DYDVNRFKKT
+536 YDIERYKKT
-546 IQLVRSVSGWDKKK
+546 IELVRKMSGWDTKK
-560 EGVFMGFSA
+560 EGVFRGFSA

-577 AMIAEVVMENNKPVI
+577 AMIAEVTMVNNKPVI

-598 ADCGIIVN
+598 ADCGIVVN
-606 RSGAENQIVGGI
+606 KSGAENQIVGGI
-618 IDGLGHAQFGNID
+618 IDGLGHAQFGNIE
-631 IKDGKSQQSNF
+631 IKDGKSQQANF
-642 DSYRMIK
+642 DTYRMIK
-649 INESFPVEVHFVENE
+649 MNESFPVEVQFVENE

-678 AAAVANAFFAATG
+678 AAAVANAMFAATG
-691 NRLYNQ
+691 NRIYSQ
-697 PFTEAKKNL
+697 PFAEMKKNL

>member
-1 MNNPEFSVSRRSFIK
+1 MNNPTFSVSRRSFIK
-16 DTAVAGG
+16 VTAVAGG
-23 GLLLGFSSV
+23 GLLLGFSSSKP
-32 NAAASTPGLNEALS
+32 ADSGLNENLT
-46 FNPFILISPDGSIT
+46 FNPFILISPDGTIT
-60 IYSPNPEVGQ
+60 IFSPNPEVGQ
-70 GVKTAMPMI
+70 GIKTAMPMV

-115 ASWAT
+115 ASWGT
-120 LRQAGATVRMM
+120 LRQAGATVRMLM
-131 MLSAAAQKWQVSV
+131 VAAAAQKWQVPVS
-144 DSLRTENSQVLGNN
+144 SLRTENSMVLGDKL
-158 QKASYAELAAEAVKQ
+158 KASYAELATEAVKQ
-173 AVPTKVL
+173 EIPAKII

-186 FRLLG
+186 FKLLG
-191 KSIAN
+191 KSIAC
-196 VDNKDIFTGKAIY
+196 VDNKDIFLGKAVF
-209 GIDIKKPGMKYA
+209 GIDFKRPGMKYA

-230 QIPDKI
+230 QIPDKV
-236 NDAAAKAIPGVFGVY
+236 NDAAAKAVTGVFGVF
-251 PFDDKIAIVANDTWT
+251 PFDDKIAIVADSTWA
-266 ALKARKALDVSWIQK
+266 ALKGRQVLEVSWIQK
-281 TAAENTTQHD
+281 TPAESTVMHD

-303 KAFRA
+303 KSFRA
-308 DGDAETAF
+308 DGDAEAVF
-316 SQADK
+316 GQANK
-321 IIEASFSCPFLPHNA
+321 VIEASFSCPFLPHNA

-344 DVKEGSAELIGPS
+344 DVKENSAELVGPT

-362 SQTKVAEILGLP
+362 SQTKVAEILGIP
-374 VEAVT
+374 ADAVT

-430 CKYTYRAAID
+430 CKYIYKAAIN
-440 KNGEFLGFHVRGA
+440 KEGEMTGFHVRGA

-483 NVTTGPWRA
+483 NVSTGPWRA

-507 EVAFDLKKDPIDF
+507 EVATELKKDPIDF
-520 RMNLLDKAA
+520 RLNLLAKAA
-529 SNPVGKL
+529 SNPVGKVE
-536 DYDVNRFKKT
+536 YDIERYKKT
-546 IQLVRSVSGWDKKK
+546 IELVRKMSGWDTKK
-560 EGVFMGFSA
+560 EGVFRGFSA

-577 AMIAEVVMENNKPVI
+577 AMIAEVTMVNNKPVI

-598 ADCGIIVN
+598 ADCGIVVN
-606 RSGAENQIVGGI
+606 KSGAENQIVGGI
-618 IDGLGHAQFGNID
+618 IDGLGHAQFGNIE
-631 IKDGKSQQSNF
+631 IKDGKSQQANF
-642 DSYRMIK
+642 DTYRMIK
-649 INESFPVEVHFVENE
+649 MNESFPVEVQFVENE

-678 AAAVANAFFAATG
+678 AAAVANAMFAATG
-691 NRLYNQ
+691 NRIYSQ
-697 PFTEAKKNL
+697 PFAEMKKNL

>member
-1 MNNPEFSVSRRSFIK
+1 MNNPTFSVSRRSFIK
-16 DTAVAGG
+16 VTAVAGG
-23 GLLLGFSSV
+23 GLLLGFSSSKP
-32 NAAASTPGLNEALS
+32 ADSGLNESLT
-46 FNPFILISPDGSIT
+46 FNPFILISPDGTIT
-60 IYSPNPEVGQ
+60 IFSPNPEVGQ
-70 GVKTAMPMI
+70 GIKTAMPMV

-115 ASWAT
+115 ASWGT
-120 LRQAGATVRMM
+120 LRQAGATVRMLM
-131 MLSAAAQKWQVSV
+131 VAAAAQKWQVPAS
-144 DSLRTENSQVLGNN
+144 SLRTENSMVLGANL
-158 QKASYAELAAEAVKQ
+158 KASYADLATEAVKQ
-173 AVPTKVL
+173 EIPAKII

-186 FRLLG
+186 FKLLG
-191 KSIAN
+191 KSIAC
-196 VDNKDIFTGKAIY
+196 VDNKDIFSGKAIF
-209 GIDIKKPGMKYA
+209 GIDFKRPGMKYA

-236 NDAAAKAIPGVFGVY
+236 NDAAAKAVSGVFGVF
-251 PFDDKIAIVANDTWT
+251 PFDDKIAIVADSTWA
-266 ALKARKALDVSWIQK
+266 ALKGRQALEVSWIQK
-281 TAAENTTQHD
+281 TPAESTVMHD

-303 KAFRA
+303 KSFRA
-308 DGDAETAF
+308 DGDAEAVF
-316 SQADK
+316 GQSNK
-321 IIEASFSCPFLPHNA
+321 VIEASFSCPFLPHNA

-344 DVKEGSAELIGPS
+344 DVKENSAELVGPT

-362 SQTKVAEILGLP
+362 SQSKVAEILGIP
-374 VEAVT
+374 ADAVT

-430 CKYTYRAAID
+430 CKYIYKAAIN
-440 KNGEFLGFHVRGA
+440 KEGEMTGFHVRGA

-483 NVTTGPWRA
+483 NVSTGPWRA

-507 EVAFDLKKDPIDF
+507 EVAAELKKDPIDF
-520 RMNLLDKAA
+520 RLNLLAKAA
-529 SNPVGKL
+529 SNPVGKVE
-536 DYDVNRFKKT
+536 YDIERYKKT
-546 IQLVRSVSGWDKKK
+546 IELVRKMSGWDTKK
-560 EGVFMGFSA
+560 EGVFRGFSA

-577 AMIAEVVMENNKPVI
+577 AMIAEVTMVNNKPVI

-598 ADCGIIVN
+598 ADCGIVVN
-606 RSGAENQIVGGI
+606 KSGAENQIVGGI
-618 IDGLGHAQFGNID
+618 IDGLGHAQFGNIE
-631 IKDGKSQQSNF
+631 IKDGKSQQANF
-642 DSYRMIK
+642 DTYRMIK
-649 INESFPVEVHFVENE
+649 MNESFPVEVQFVENE

-678 AAAVANAFFAATG
+678 AAAVANAMFAATG
-691 NRLYNQ
+691 NRIYSQ
-697 PFTEAKKNL
+697 PFAEMKKNL

>member
-1 MNNPEFSVSRRSFIK
+1 
-16 DTAVAGG
+16 
-23 GLLLGFSSV
+23 LLLGFSSSKP
-32 NAAASTPGLNEALS
+32 ADSGLNENLT
-46 FNPFILISPDGSIT
+46 FNPFILISPDGTIT
-60 IYSPNPEVGQ
+60 IFSPNPEVGQ
-70 GVKTAMPMI
+70 GIKTAMPMV

-115 ASWAT
+115 ASWGT
-120 LRQAGATVRMM
+120 LRQAGATVRMLM
-131 MLSAAAQKWQVSV
+131 VAAAAQKWQVPVS
-144 DSLRTENSQVLGNN
+144 SLRTENSMVLGDKL
-158 QKASYAELAAEAVKQ
+158 KASYAELATEAVKQ
-173 AVPTKVL
+173 EIPAKII

-186 FRLLG
+186 FKLLG
-191 KSIAN
+191 KSIAC
-196 VDNKDIFTGKAIY
+196 VDNKDIFSGKAVF
-209 GIDIKKPGMKYA
+209 GIDFKRPGMKYA

-230 QIPDKI
+230 QIPDKV
-236 NDAAAKAIPGVFGVY
+236 NDAAAKAVTGVFGVF
-251 PFDDKIAIVANDTWT
+251 PFDDKIAIVADSTWA
-266 ALKARKALDVSWIQK
+266 ALKGRQVLEVSWIQK
-281 TAAENTTQHD
+281 TPAESTVMHD

-303 KAFRA
+303 KSFRA
-308 DGDAETAF
+308 DGDAEAVF
-316 SQADK
+316 GQANK
-321 IIEASFSCPFLPHNA
+321 VIEASFSCPFLPHNA

-344 DVKEGSAELIGPS
+344 DVKENSAELVGPT

-362 SQTKVAEILGLP
+362 SQTKVAEILGIP
-374 VEAVT
+374 ADAVT

-430 CKYTYRAAID
+430 CKYIYKAAIN
-440 KNGEFLGFHVRGA
+440 KEGEMTGFHVRGA

-483 NVTTGPWRA
+483 NVSTGPWRA

-507 EVAFDLKKDPIDF
+507 EVAAELKKDPIDF
-520 RMNLLDKAA
+520 RLNLLAKAA
-529 SNPVGKL
+529 SNPVGKVE
-536 DYDVNRFKKT
+536 YDIERYKKT
-546 IQLVRSVSGWDKKK
+546 IELVRKMSGWDTKK
-560 EGVFMGFSA
+560 EGVFRGFSA

-577 AMIAEVVMENNKPVI
+577 AMIAEVTMVNNKPVI

-598 ADCGIIVN
+598 ADCGIVVN
-606 RSGAENQIVGGI
+606 KSGAENQIVGGI
-618 IDGLGHAQFGNID
+618 IDGLGHAQFGNIE
-631 IKDGKSQQSNF
+631 IKDGKSQQANF
-642 DSYRMIK
+642 DTYRMIK
-649 INESFPVEVHFVENE
+649 MNESFPVEVQFVENE

-678 AAAVANAFFAATG
+678 AAAVANAMFAATG
-691 NRLYNQ
+691 NRIYSQ
-697 PFTEAKKNL
+697 PFAEMKKNL

>member
-1 MNNPEFSVSRRSFIK
+1 MNNPTFSVSRRSFIK
-16 DTAVAGG
+16 VTAVAGG
-23 GLLLGFSSV
+23 GLLLGFSSSKP
-32 NAAASTPGLNEALS
+32 ADSGLNESLT
-46 FNPFILISPDGSIT
+46 FNPFILISPDGTIT
-60 IYSPNPEVGQ
+60 IFSPNPEVGQ
-70 GVKTAMPMI
+70 GIKTAMPMI

-86 DWSKVKVEQAP
+86 DWSRVKVEQAP

-115 ASWAT
+115 ASWGT
-120 LRQAGATVRMM
+120 LRQAGATVRMLM
-131 MLSAAAQKWQVSV
+131 VAAAAQKWQVPAS
-144 DSLRTENSQVLGNN
+144 SLRTENSMVLGLK
-158 QKASYAELAAEAVKQ
+158 QKATYAELAAEAVKQ
-173 AVPTKVL
+173 EIPTKVI

-186 FRLLG
+186 FKLLG
-191 KSIAN
+191 KSIAC
-196 VDNKDIFTGKAIY
+196 VDNKDIFSGKAVF
-209 GIDIKKPGMKYA
+209 GIDFKRPGMKYA

-230 QIPDKI
+230 QIPDKV
-236 NDAAAKAIPGVFGVY
+236 NDVAAKAVTGVFGVF
-251 PFDDKIAIVANDTWT
+251 PFDDKIAIVADSTWA
-266 ALKARKALDVSWIQK
+266 ALKGRQALEISWMQK
-281 TAAENTTQHD
+281 TPAESTVMHD
-291 KWLTDLLTQKPA
+291 KWMTDLLTQKPA
-303 KAFRA
+303 KPFRA
-308 DGDAETAF
+308 DGDADAAF
-316 SQADK
+316 AQANK
-321 IIEASFSCPFLPHNA
+321 VVEASFSCPFLPHNA

-344 DVKEGSAELIGPS
+344 DVKENSAELVGPT

-362 SQTKVAEILGLP
+362 SQSKVAEILGIP
-374 VEAVT
+374 VDAVT

-430 CKYTYRAAID
+430 CKYIYKAAIN
-440 KNGEFLGFHVRGA
+440 KEGELTGFHVRGA

-465 FPAGAIQH
+465 FPAGAVQN

-507 EVAFDLKKDPIDF
+507 EVAVELKKDPIDF
-520 RMNLLDKAA
+520 RLDLLAKAA
-529 SNPVGKL
+529 SNPVGKV
-536 DYDVNRFKKT
+536 DYDIERFKKT
-546 IQLVRSVSGWDKKK
+546 IQLVRNISGWDTKK
-560 EGVFMGFSA
+560 EGVFRGFSA

-577 AMIAEVVMENNKPVI
+577 AMIAEVTMVDQKPVI

-598 ADCGIIVN
+598 ADCGIVVN
-606 RSGAENQIVGGI
+606 KSGAENQIVGGI
-618 IDGLGHAQFGNID
+618 IDGLGHALFGNIE
-631 IKDGKSQQSNF
+631 IKDGKSQQANF

-649 INESFPVEVHFVENE
+649 MSESFPVEVHFVENE

-678 AAAVANAFFAATG
+678 AAAVANAMFAATG
-691 NRLYNQ
+691 NRIYHQ
-697 PFTEAKKNL
+697 PFAEMKKNL

>member
-1 MNNPEFSVSRRSFIK
+1 MNNPTFSVSRRSFIK
-16 DTAVAGG
+16 VTAVAGG
-23 GLLLGFSSV
+23 GLLLGFSSSKP
-32 NAAASTPGLNEALS
+32 ADSGLNENLT
-46 FNPFILISPDGSIT
+46 FNPFILISPDGTIT
-60 IYSPNPEVGQ
+60 IFSPNPEVGQ
-70 GVKTAMPMI
+70 GIKTAMPMV

-115 ASWAT
+115 ASWGT
-120 LRQAGATVRMM
+120 LRQAGATVRMLM
-131 MLSAAAQKWQVSV
+131 VAAAAQKWQVPVS
-144 DSLRTENSQVLGNN
+144 SLRTENSMVLGDKL
-158 QKASYAELAAEAVKQ
+158 KASYAELATEAVKQ
-173 AVPTKVL
+173 EIPAKII

-186 FRLLG
+186 FKLLG
-191 KSIAN
+191 KSIAC
-196 VDNKDIFTGKAIY
+196 VDNKDIFSGKAVF
-209 GIDIKKPGMKYA
+209 GIDFKRPGMKYA

-230 QIPDKI
+230 QIPDKV
-236 NDAAAKAIPGVFGVY
+236 NDAAAKAVTGVFGVF
-251 PFDDKIAIVANDTWT
+251 PFDDKIAIVADSTWA
-266 ALKARKALDVSWIQK
+266 ALKGRQVLEVSWIQK
-281 TAAENTTQHD
+281 TPAESTVMHD

-303 KAFRA
+303 KSFRA
-308 DGDAETAF
+308 DGDAEAVF
-316 SQADK
+316 GQANK
-321 IIEASFSCPFLPHNA
+321 VIEASFSCPFLPHNA

-344 DVKEGSAELIGPS
+344 DVKENSAELVGPT

-362 SQTKVAEILGLP
+362 SQTKVAEILGIP
-374 VEAVT
+374 ADAVS

-430 CKYTYRAAID
+430 CKYIYKAAIN
-440 KNGEFLGFHVRGA
+440 KEGEMTGFHVRGA

-483 NVTTGPWRA
+483 NVSTGPWRA

-507 EVAFDLKKDPIDF
+507 EVAAELKKDPIDF
-520 RMNLLDKAA
+520 RLNLLAKAA
-529 SNPVGKL
+529 SNPVGKVE
-536 DYDVNRFKKT
+536 YDIERYKKT
-546 IQLVRSVSGWDKKK
+546 IELVRKMSGWDTKK
-560 EGVFMGFSA
+560 EGVFRGFSA

-577 AMIAEVVMENNKPVI
+577 AMIAEVTMVNNKPVI

-598 ADCGIIVN
+598 ADCGIVVN
-606 RSGAENQIVGGI
+606 KSGAENQIVGGI
-618 IDGLGHAQFGNID
+618 IDGLGHAQFGNIE
-631 IKDGKSQQSNF
+631 IKDGKSQQANF
-642 DSYRMIK
+642 DTYRMIK
-649 INESFPVEVHFVENE
+649 MNESFPVEVQFVENE

-678 AAAVANAFFAATG
+678 AAAVANAMFAATG
-691 NRLYNQ
+691 NRIYSQ
-697 PFTEAKKNL
+697 PFAEMKKNL

>member
-1 MNNPEFSVSRRSFIK
+1 MNNPTFSVSRRSFIK
-16 DTAVAGG
+16 VTAVAGG
-23 GLLLGFSSV
+23 GLLLGFSSSKP
-32 NAAASTPGLNEALS
+32 ADSGLNESLT
-46 FNPFILISPDGSIT
+46 FNPFILISPDGTIT
-60 IYSPNPEVGQ
+60 IFSPNPEVGQ
-70 GVKTAMPMI
+70 GIKTAMPMI

-86 DWSKVKVEQAP
+86 DWSRVKVEQAP

-115 ASWAT
+115 ASWGT
-120 LRQAGATVRMM
+120 LRQAGATVRMLM
-131 MLSAAAQKWQVSV
+131 VAAAAQKWQVPAS
-144 DSLRTENSQVLGNN
+144 SLRTENSMVLGPK
-158 QKASYAELAAEAVKQ
+158 QKATYAELAAEAVKQ
-173 AVPTKVL
+173 EIPTKVI

-186 FRLLG
+186 FKLLG
-191 KSIAN
+191 KSIAC
-196 VDNKDIFTGKAIY
+196 VDNKDIFSGKAVF
-209 GIDIKKPGMKYA
+209 GIDFKRPGMKYA

-230 QIPDKI
+230 QIPDKV
-236 NDAAAKAIPGVFGVY
+236 NDVAAKAVPGVFGVF
-251 PFDDKIAIVANDTWT
+251 PFDDKIAIVADSTWA
-266 ALKARKALDVSWIQK
+266 ALKGRQALEISWMQK
-281 TAAENTTQHD
+281 TPAESTVMHD
-291 KWLTDLLTQKPA
+291 KWMTDLLTQKPA
-303 KAFRA
+303 KPFRS
-308 DGDAETAF
+308 DGDADAAF
-316 SQADK
+316 AQANK
-321 IIEASFSCPFLPHNA
+321 VVEASFSCPFLPHNA

-344 DVKEGSAELIGPS
+344 DVKENSAELVGPT

-362 SQTKVAEILGLP
+362 SQSKVAEILGIP
-374 VEAVT
+374 VDAVT

-430 CKYTYRAAID
+430 CKYIYKAAIN
-440 KNGEFLGFHVRGA
+440 KEGELTGFHVRGA

-465 FPAGAIQH
+465 FPAGAVQN

-507 EVAFDLKKDPIDF
+507 EVAVELKKDPIDF
-520 RMNLLDKAA
+520 RLDLLAKAA
-529 SNPVGKL
+529 SNPVGKV
-536 DYDVNRFKKT
+536 DYDIERFKKT
-546 IQLVRSVSGWDKKK
+546 IQLVRNISGWDTKK
-560 EGVFMGFSA
+560 EGVSRGFSA

-577 AMIAEVVMENNKPVI
+577 AMIAEVTMVDQKPVI

-598 ADCGIIVN
+598 ADCGIVVN
-606 RSGAENQIVGGI
+606 KSGAENQIVGGI
-618 IDGLGHAQFGNID
+618 IDGLGHALFGNIE
-631 IKDGKSQQSNF
+631 IKDGKSQQANF

-649 INESFPVEVHFVENE
+649 MSESFPVEVHFVENE

-678 AAAVANAFFAATG
+678 AAAVANAMFAATG
-691 NRLYNQ
+691 NRIYHQ
-697 PFTEAKKNL
+697 PFAEMKKNL

>member
-1 MNNPEFSVSRRSFIK
+1 MNNPTFSVSRRSFIK
-16 DTAVAGG
+16 VTAVAGG
-23 GLLLGFSSV
+23 GLLLGFSSSKP
-32 NAAASTPGLNEALS
+32 ADSGLNENLT
-46 FNPFILISPDGSIT
+46 FNPFILISPDGTIT
-60 IYSPNPEVGQ
+60 IFSPNPEVGQ
-70 GVKTAMPMI
+70 GIKTAMPMV

-86 DWSKVKVEQAP
+86 DWSKVKVEQAS

-115 ASWAT
+115 ASWGT
-120 LRQAGATVRMM
+120 LRQAGATVRMLM
-131 MLSAAAQKWQVSV
+131 VAAAAQKWQVPVS
-144 DSLRTENSQVLGNN
+144 SLRTENSMVLGDKL
-158 QKASYAELAAEAVKQ
+158 KASYAELATEAVKQ
-173 AVPTKVL
+173 EIPAKII

-186 FRLLG
+186 FKLLG
-191 KSIAN
+191 KSIAC
-196 VDNKDIFTGKAIY
+196 VDNKDIFSGKAVF
-209 GIDIKKPGMKYA
+209 GIDFKRPGMKYA

-230 QIPDKI
+230 QIPDKV
-236 NDAAAKAIPGVFGVY
+236 NDAAAKAVTGVFGVF
-251 PFDDKIAIVANDTWT
+251 PFDDKIAIVADSTWA
-266 ALKARKALDVSWIQK
+266 ALKGRQVLEVSWIQK
-281 TAAENTTQHD
+281 TPAESTVMHD

-303 KAFRA
+303 KSFRA
-308 DGDAETAF
+308 DGDAEAVF
-316 SQADK
+316 GQANK
-321 IIEASFSCPFLPHNA
+321 VIEASFSCPFLPHNA

-344 DVKEGSAELIGPS
+344 DVKENSAELVGPT

-362 SQTKVAEILGLP
+362 SQTKVAEILGIP
-374 VEAVT
+374 ADAVT

-430 CKYTYRAAID
+430 CKYIYKAAIN
-440 KNGEFLGFHVRGA
+440 KEGEMTGFHVRGA

-483 NVTTGPWRA
+483 NVSTGPWRA

-507 EVAFDLKKDPIDF
+507 EVAAELKKDPIDF
-520 RMNLLDKAA
+520 RLNLLAKAA
-529 SNPVGKL
+529 SNPVGKVE
-536 DYDVNRFKKT
+536 YDIERYKKT
-546 IQLVRSVSGWDKKK
+546 IELVRKMSGWDTKK
-560 EGVFMGFSA
+560 EGVFRGFSA

-577 AMIAEVVMENNKPVI
+577 AMIAEVTMVNNKPVI

-598 ADCGIIVN
+598 ADCGIVVN
-606 RSGAENQIVGGI
+606 KSGAENQIVGGI
-618 IDGLGHAQFGNID
+618 IDGLGHAQFGNIE
-631 IKDGKSQQSNF
+631 IKDGKSQQANF
-642 DSYRMIK
+642 DTYRMIK
-649 INESFPVEVHFVENE
+649 MNESFPVEVQFVENE

-678 AAAVANAFFAATG
+678 AAAVANAMFAATG
-691 NRLYNQ
+691 NRIYSQ
-697 PFTEAKKNL
+697 PFAEMKKNL

>member
-1 MNNPEFSVSRRSFIK
+1 MNNPTFSVSRRSFIK
-16 DTAVAGG
+16 VTAVAGG
-23 GLLLGFSSV
+23 GLLLGFSSSKP
-32 NAAASTPGLNEALS
+32 ADSGLNENLT
-46 FNPFILISPDGSIT
+46 FNPFILISPDGTIT
-60 IYSPNPEVGQ
+60 IFSPNPEVGQ
-70 GVKTAMPMI
+70 GIKTAMPMV

-115 ASWAT
+115 ASWGT
-120 LRQAGATVRMM
+120 LRQAGATVRMLM
-131 MLSAAAQKWQVSV
+131 VAAAAQKWQVPVS
-144 DSLRTENSQVLGNN
+144 SLRTENSMVLGDKL
-158 QKASYAELAAEAVKQ
+158 KASYAELATEAVKQ
-173 AVPTKVL
+173 EIPAKII

-186 FRLLG
+186 FKLLG
-191 KSIAN
+191 KSIAC
-196 VDNKDIFTGKAIY
+196 VDNKDIFSGKAVF
-209 GIDIKKPGMKYA
+209 GIDFKRPGMKYA

-230 QIPDKI
+230 QIPDKV
-236 NDAAAKAIPGVFGVY
+236 NDAAAKAVTGVFGVF
-251 PFDDKIAIVANDTWT
+251 PFDDKIAIVADSTWA
-266 ALKARKALDVSWIQK
+266 ALKGRQVLEVSWIHK
-281 TAAENTTQHD
+281 TPAESTVMHD

-303 KAFRA
+303 KSFRA
-308 DGDAETAF
+308 DGDAEAVF
-316 SQADK
+316 GQANK
-321 IIEASFSCPFLPHNA
+321 VIEASFSCPFLPHNA

-344 DVKEGSAELIGPS
+344 DVKENSAELVGPT

-362 SQTKVAEILGLP
+362 SQTKVAEILGIP
-374 VEAVT
+374 ADAVT

-430 CKYTYRAAID
+430 CKYIYKAAIN
-440 KNGEFLGFHVRGA
+440 KEGEMTGFHVRGA

-483 NVTTGPWRA
+483 NVSTGPWRA

-507 EVAFDLKKDPIDF
+507 EVAAELKKDPIDF
-520 RMNLLDKAA
+520 RLNLLAKAA
-529 SNPVGKL
+529 SNPVGKVE
-536 DYDVNRFKKT
+536 YDIERYKKT
-546 IQLVRSVSGWDKKK
+546 IELVRKMSGWDTKK
-560 EGVFMGFSA
+560 EGVFRGFSA

-577 AMIAEVVMENNKPVI
+577 AMIAEVTMVNNKPVI

-598 ADCGIIVN
+598 ADCGIVVN
-606 RSGAENQIVGGI
+606 KSGAENQIVGGI
-618 IDGLGHAQFGNID
+618 IDGLGHAQFGNIE
-631 IKDGKSQQSNF
+631 IKDGKSQQANF
-642 DSYRMIK
+642 DTYRMIK
-649 INESFPVEVHFVENE
+649 MNESFPVEVQFVENE

-678 AAAVANAFFAATG
+678 AAAVANAMFAATG
-691 NRLYNQ
+691 NRIYSQ
-697 PFTEAKKNL
+697 PFAEMKKNL

>member
-1 MNNPEFSVSRRSFIK
+1 MNNPTFSVSRRSFIK
-16 DTAVAGG
+16 VTAVAGG
-23 GLLLGFSSV
+23 GLLLGFSSSKP
-32 NAAASTPGLNEALS
+32 ADSGLNENLT
-46 FNPFILISPDGSIT
+46 FNPFILISPDGTIT
-60 IYSPNPEVGQ
+60 IFSPNPEVGQ
-70 GVKTAMPMI
+70 GIKTAMPMV

-115 ASWAT
+115 ASWGT
-120 LRQAGATVRMM
+120 LRQAGATVRMLM
-131 MLSAAAQKWQVSV
+131 VAAAAQKWQVPVS
-144 DSLRTENSQVLGNN
+144 SLRTENSMVLGDKL
-158 QKASYAELAAEAVKQ
+158 KASYAELATEAVKQ
-173 AVPTKVL
+173 EIPAKII

-186 FRLLG
+186 FKLLG
-191 KSIAN
+191 KSIAC
-196 VDNKDIFTGKAIY
+196 VDNKDIFLGKAVF
-209 GIDIKKPGMKYA
+209 GIDFKRPGMKYA

-230 QIPDKI
+230 QIPDKV
-236 NDAAAKAIPGVFGVY
+236 NDAAAKAVTGVFGVF
-251 PFDDKIAIVANDTWT
+251 PFDDKIAIVADSTWA
-266 ALKARKALDVSWIQK
+266 ALKGRQVLEVSWIQK
-281 TAAENTTQHD
+281 TPAESTVMHD

-303 KAFRA
+303 KSFRA
-308 DGDAETAF
+308 DGDAEAVF
-316 SQADK
+316 GQANK
-321 IIEASFSCPFLPHNA
+321 VIEASFSCPFLPHNA

-344 DVKEGSAELIGPS
+344 DVKENSAELVGPT

-362 SQTKVAEILGLP
+362 SQTKVAEILGIP
-374 VEAVT
+374 ADAVT

-430 CKYTYRAAID
+430 CKYIYKAAIN
-440 KNGEFLGFHVRGA
+440 KEGEMTGFHVRGA

-483 NVTTGPWRA
+483 NVSTGPWRA

-507 EVAFDLKKDPIDF
+507 EVAAELKKDPIDF
-520 RMNLLDKAA
+520 RLNLLAKAA
-529 SNPVGKL
+529 SNPVGKVE
-536 DYDVNRFKKT
+536 YDIERYKKT
-546 IQLVRSVSGWDKKK
+546 IELVRKMSGWDTKK
-560 EGVFMGFSA
+560 EGVFRGFSA

-577 AMIAEVVMENNKPVI
+577 AMIAEVTMVNNKPVI

-598 ADCGIIVN
+598 ADCGIVVN
-606 RSGAENQIVGGI
+606 KSGAENQIVGGI
-618 IDGLGHAQFGNID
+618 IDGLGHAQFGNIE
-631 IKDGKSQQSNF
+631 IKDGKSQQANF
-642 DSYRMIK
+642 DTYRMIK
-649 INESFPVEVHFVENE
+649 MNESFPVEVQFVENE

-678 AAAVANAFFAATG
+678 AAAVANAMFAATG
-691 NRLYNQ
+691 NRIYSQ
-697 PFTEAKKNL
+697 PFAEMKKNL

>member
-1 MNNPEFSVSRRSFIK
+1 MNNPTFSVSRRSFIK
-16 DTAVAGG
+16 VTAVAGG
-23 GLLLGFSSV
+23 GLLLGFSSSKP
-32 NAAASTPGLNEALS
+32 ADSGLNENLT
-46 FNPFILISPDGSIT
+46 FNPFILISPDGTIT
-60 IYSPNPEVGQ
+60 IFSPNPEVGQ
-70 GVKTAMPMI
+70 GIKTAMPMV

-115 ASWAT
+115 ASWGT
-120 LRQAGATVRMM
+120 LRQAGATVRMLM
-131 MLSAAAQKWQVSV
+131 VAAAAQKWQVPVS
-144 DSLRTENSQVLGNN
+144 SLRTENSMVLGDKL
-158 QKASYAELAAEAVKQ
+158 KASYAELATEAVKQ
-173 AVPTKVL
+173 EIPAKII

-186 FRLLG
+186 FKLLG
-191 KSIAN
+191 KTIAC
-196 VDNKDIFTGKAIY
+196 VDNKDIFSGKAVF
-209 GIDIKKPGMKYA
+209 GIDFKRPGMKYA

-230 QIPDKI
+230 QIPDKV
-236 NDAAAKAIPGVFGVY
+236 NDAAAKAVTGVFGVF
-251 PFDDKIAIVANDTWT
+251 PFDDKIAIVADSTWA
-266 ALKARKALDVSWIQK
+266 ALKGRQVLEVSWIQK
-281 TAAENTTQHD
+281 TPAESTVMHD

-303 KAFRA
+303 KSFRA
-308 DGDAETAF
+308 DGDAEAVF
-316 SQADK
+316 GQANK
-321 IIEASFSCPFLPHNA
+321 VIEASFSCPFLPHNA

-344 DVKEGSAELIGPS
+344 DVKENSAELVGPT

-362 SQTKVAEILGLP
+362 SQTKVAEILGIP
-374 VEAVT
+374 ADAVT

-423 GGVYRPA
+423 GGGYRPA
-430 CKYTYRAAID
+430 CKYIYKAAIN
-440 KNGEFLGFHVRGA
+440 KEGEMTGFHVRGA

-483 NVTTGPWRA
+483 NVSTGPWRA

-507 EVAFDLKKDPIDF
+507 EVAAELKKDPIDF
-520 RMNLLDKAA
+520 RLNLLAKAA
-529 SNPVGKL
+529 SNPVGKVE
-536 DYDVNRFKKT
+536 YDIERYKKT
-546 IQLVRSVSGWDKKK
+546 IELVRKMSGWDTKK
-560 EGVFMGFSA
+560 EGVFRGFSA

-577 AMIAEVVMENNKPVI
+577 AMIAEVTMVNNKPVI

-598 ADCGIIVN
+598 ADCGIVVN
-606 RSGAENQIVGGI
+606 KSGAENQIVGGI
-618 IDGLGHAQFGNID
+618 IDGLGHAQFGNIE
-631 IKDGKSQQSNF
+631 IKDGKSQQANF
-642 DSYRMIK
+642 DTYRMIK
-649 INESFPVEVHFVENE
+649 MNESFPVEVQFVENE

-678 AAAVANAFFAATG
+678 AAAVANAMFAATG
-691 NRLYNQ
+691 NRIYSQ
-697 PFTEAKKNL
+697 PFAEMKKNL

>member
-1 MNNPEFSVSRRSFIK
+1 MNNPTFSVSRRSFIK
-16 DTAVAGG
+16 VTAVAGG
-23 GLLLGFSSV
+23 GLLLGFSSSKP
-32 NAAASTPGLNEALS
+32 ADSGLNENLT
-46 FNPFILISPDGSIT
+46 FNPFILISPDGTIT
-60 IYSPNPEVGQ
+60 IFSPNPEVGQ
-70 GVKTAMPMI
+70 GIKTAMPMV

-115 ASWAT
+115 ASWGT
-120 LRQAGATVRMM
+120 LRQAGATVRMLM
-131 MLSAAAQKWQVSV
+131 VAAAAQKWQVPVS
-144 DSLRTENSQVLGNN
+144 SLRTENSMVLGDKL
-158 QKASYAELAAEAVKQ
+158 KASYAELATEAVKQ
-173 AVPTKVL
+173 EIPAKII

-186 FRLLG
+186 FKLLG
-191 KSIAN
+191 KSIAC
-196 VDNKDIFTGKAIY
+196 VDNKDIFSGKAVF
-209 GIDIKKPGMKYA
+209 GIDFKRPGMKYA

-230 QIPDKI
+230 QIPDKV
-236 NDAAAKAIPGVFGVY
+236 NDAAAKAVTGVFGVF
-251 PFDDKIAIVANDTWT
+251 PFDDKIAIVADSTWA
-266 ALKARKALDVSWIQK
+266 ALKGRQVLEVSWIQK
-281 TAAENTTQHD
+281 TPAESTVMHD

-303 KAFRA
+303 KSFRA
-308 DGDAETAF
+308 DGDAEAVF
-316 SQADK
+316 GQANK
-321 IIEASFSCPFLPHNA
+321 VIEASFSCPFLPHNA

-344 DVKEGSAELIGPS
+344 DVKENSAELVGPT

-362 SQTKVAEILGLP
+362 SQTKVAEILGIP
-374 VEAVT
+374 ADAVT

-430 CKYTYRAAID
+430 CKYIYKAAIN
-440 KNGEFLGFHVRGA
+440 KEGEMTGFHVRGA

-483 NVTTGPWRA
+483 NVSTGPWRA

-507 EVAFDLKKDPIDF
+507 EVAAELKKDPIDF
-520 RMNLLDKAA
+520 RLNLLAKAA
-529 SNPVGKL
+529 SNPVGKVE
-536 DYDVNRFKKT
+536 YDIERYKKT
-546 IQLVRSVSGWDKKK
+546 IELVRKMSGWDTKK
-560 EGVFMGFSA
+560 EGVFRGFSA

-577 AMIAEVVMENNKPVI
+577 AMIAEVTMVNNKPVI

-598 ADCGIIVN
+598 ADCGIVVN
-606 RSGAENQIVGGI
+606 KSGAENQIVGGI
-618 IDGLGHAQFGNID
+618 IDGLGHAQFGNIE
-631 IKDGKSQQSNF
+631 IKDGKSQQANF
-642 DSYRMIK
+642 DTYRMIK
-649 INESFPVEVHFVENE
+649 MNESFPVEVQFVENE

-678 AAAVANAFFAATG
+678 AAAVANAMFAATG
-691 NRLYNQ
+691 NRIYSQ
-697 PFTEAKKNL
+697 PFAEMKKNL

>member
-1 MNNPEFSVSRRSFIK
+1 MNNPTFSVSRRSFIK
-16 DTAVAGG
+16 VTAVAGG
-23 GLLLGFSSV
+23 GLLLGFSSSKP
-32 NAAASTPGLNEALS
+32 ADSGLNENLT
-46 FNPFILISPDGSIT
+46 FNPFILISPDGTIT
-60 IYSPNPEVGQ
+60 IFSPNPEVGQ
-70 GVKTAMPMI
+70 GIKTAMPMV

-115 ASWAT
+115 ASWGT
-120 LRQAGATVRMM
+120 LRQAGATVRMLM
-131 MLSAAAQKWQVSV
+131 VAAAAQKWQVPVS
-144 DSLRTENSQVLGNN
+144 SLRTENSMVLGDKL
-158 QKASYAELAAEAVKQ
+158 KASYAELATEAVKQ
-173 AVPTKVL
+173 EIPAKII

-186 FRLLG
+186 FKLLG
-191 KSIAN
+191 KSIAC
-196 VDNKDIFTGKAIY
+196 VDNKDIFSGKAVF
-209 GIDIKKPGMKYA
+209 GIDFKRPGMKYA

-230 QIPDKI
+230 QIPDKV
-236 NDAAAKAIPGVFGVY
+236 NDAAAKAVTGVFGVF
-251 PFDDKIAIVANDTWT
+251 PFDDKIAIVADSTWA
-266 ALKARKALDVSWIQK
+266 ALKGRQVLEVSWIQK
-281 TAAENTTQHD
+281 TPAESTVMHD

-303 KAFRA
+303 KSFRA
-308 DGDAETAF
+308 DGDAEAVF
-316 SQADK
+316 GQANK
-321 IIEASFSCPFLPHNA
+321 VIEASFSCPFLPHNA

-344 DVKEGSAELIGPS
+344 DVKENSAELVGPT

-362 SQTKVAEILGLP
+362 SQTKVAEILGIP
-374 VEAVT
+374 ADAVT

-430 CKYTYRAAID
+430 CKYIYKAAIN
-440 KNGEFLGFHVRGA
+440 KEGEMTGFHVRGA

-483 NVTTGPWRA
+483 NVSTGPWRA

-507 EVAFDLKKDPIDF
+507 EVAAELKKDPIDF
-520 RMNLLDKAA
+520 RLNLLAKAA
-529 SNPVGKL
+529 SNPVGKVE
-536 DYDVNRFKKT
+536 YDIERYKKT
-546 IQLVRSVSGWDKKK
+546 IELVRKMSGWDTKK
-560 EGVFMGFSA
+560 EGVFRGFSA

-577 AMIAEVVMENNKPVI
+577 AMIAEVTMVNNKPVI

-598 ADCGIIVN
+598 ADCGIVVN
-606 RSGAENQIVGGI
+606 KSGAENQIVGGI
-618 IDGLGHAQFGNID
+618 IDGLGHAQFGNIE
-631 IKDGKSQQSNF
+631 IKDGKSQQANF
-642 DSYRMIK
+642 DTYRMIK
-649 INESFPVEVHFVENE
+649 MNESFPVEVQFVENE

-678 AAAVANAFFAATG
+678 AAAVANAMFAATG
-691 NRLYNQ
+691 NRIYSQ
-697 PFTEAKKNL
+697 PFTEMKKNL

>member
-1 MNNPEFSVSRRSFIK
+1 MNNPTFSVSRRSFIK
-16 DTAVAGG
+16 VTAVAGG
-23 GLLLGFSSV
+23 GLLLGFSSSKP
-32 NAAASTPGLNEALS
+32 ADSGLNESLT
-46 FNPFILISPDGSIT
+46 FNPFILISPDGTIT
-60 IYSPNPEVGQ
+60 IFSPNPEVGQ
-70 GVKTAMPMI
+70 GIKTAMPMI

-86 DWSKVKVEQAP
+86 DWSRVKVEQAP

-115 ASWAT
+115 ASWGT
-120 LRQAGATVRMM
+120 LRQAGATVRMLM
-131 MLSAAAQKWQVSV
+131 VAAAAQKWQVPGS
-144 DSLRTENSQVLGNN
+144 SLRTENSMVLGLK
-158 QKASYAELAAEAVKQ
+158 QKATYAELAAEAVKQ
-173 AVPTKVL
+173 EIPTKVI

-186 FRLLG
+186 FKLLG
-191 KSIAN
+191 KSIAC
-196 VDNKDIFTGKAIY
+196 VDNKDIFSGKAVF
-209 GIDIKKPGMKYA
+209 GIDFKRPGMKYA

-230 QIPDKI
+230 QIPDKV
-236 NDAAAKAIPGVFGVY
+236 NDVAAKAVPGVFGVF
-251 PFDDKIAIVANDTWT
+251 PFDDKIAIVADSTWA
-266 ALKARKALDVSWIQK
+266 ALKGRQALEISWMQK
-281 TAAENTTQHD
+281 TPAESTVMHD
-291 KWLTDLLTQKPA
+291 KWMTDLLTQKPA
-303 KAFRA
+303 KPFRA
-308 DGDAETAF
+308 DGDADAAF
-316 SQADK
+316 AQANK
-321 IIEASFSCPFLPHNA
+321 VVEASFSCPFLPHNA

-344 DVKEGSAELIGPS
+344 DVKENSAELVGPT

-362 SQTKVAEILGLP
+362 SQSKVAEILGIP
-374 VEAVT
+374 VDAVT

-430 CKYTYRAAID
+430 CKYIYKAAIN
-440 KNGEFLGFHVRGA
+440 KEGELTGFHVRGA

-465 FPAGAIQH
+465 FPAGAVQN

-507 EVAFDLKKDPIDF
+507 EVAVELKKDPIDF
-520 RMNLLDKAA
+520 RLDLLAKAA
-529 SNPVGKL
+529 SNPVGKV
-536 DYDVNRFKKT
+536 DYDIERFKKT
-546 IQLVRSVSGWDKKK
+546 IQLVRNISGWDTKK
-560 EGVFMGFSA
+560 EGVFRGFSA

-577 AMIAEVVMENNKPVI
+577 AMIAEVTMVDQKPVI

-598 ADCGIIVN
+598 ADCGIVVN
-606 RSGAENQIVGGI
+606 KSGAENQIVGGI
-618 IDGLGHAQFGNID
+618 IDGLGHALFGNIE
-631 IKDGKSQQSNF
+631 IKDGKSQQANF

-649 INESFPVEVHFVENE
+649 MSESFPVEVHFVENE

-678 AAAVANAFFAATG
+678 AAAVANAMFAATG
-691 NRLYNQ
+691 NRIYHQ
-697 PFTEAKKNL
+697 PFAEMKKNL

>member
-1 MNNPEFSVSRRSFIK
+1 MNNPTFSVSRRSFIK
-16 DTAVAGG
+16 VTAVAGG
-23 GLLLGFSSV
+23 GLLLGFSSSKAAA
-32 NAAASTPGLNEALS
+32 NAAALEPLS
-46 FNPFILISPDGSIT
+46 FNPFILIAPDGTIT
-60 IYSPNPEVGQ
+60 IFSPNPEVGQ

-115 ASWAT
+115 ASWGT

-131 MLSAAAQKWQVSV
+131 MIAAAAQKWQVPASA
-144 DSLRTENSQVLGNN
+144 LRTEKSMVLGAG
-158 QKASYAELAAEAVKQ
+158 QKATYAELASEAVKQ
-173 AVPTKVL
+173 EVPSSVI
-180 LKKPSE
+180 LKKPGE
-186 FRLLG
+186 FKLLG
-191 KSIAN
+191 KSVAC
-196 VDNKDIFTGKAIY
+196 VDNKDIFTGKAIF
-209 GIDIKKPGMKYA
+209 GIDFKRPGMKYA
-221 VVARPPGFG
+221 VVSRPPGFG
-230 QIPDKI
+230 QIPEKI
-236 NDAAAKAIPGVFGVY
+236 KDDAAKAVPGVSGVF
-251 PFDDKIAIVANDTWT
+251 PFDDKIAVVADSTWA
-266 ALKARKALDVSWIQK
+266 ALKGRQALEVTWVQK
-281 TAAENTTQHD
+281 TPAESTVLHD

-303 KAFRA
+303 KSFRA
-308 DGDAETAF
+308 DGDADASF
-316 SQADK
+316 AQAEK
-321 IIEASFSCPFLPHNA
+321 VIEASFSCPFLPHNA

-344 DVKEGSAELIGPS
+344 DVKENAAELIGPT

-362 SQTKVAEILGLP
+362 SQTRVAEVLGIP

-408 KSPVKVQWTREDDMA
+408 KAPVKVQWTREDDMA

-430 CKYTYRAAID
+430 CKYIYKAAIN
-440 KNGEFLGFHVRGA
+440 KNGELSGFHVRGA

-465 FPAGAIQH
+465 FPAGAVQH

-507 EVAFDLKKDPIDF
+507 EVAVTLKKDPIDF
-520 RMNLLDKAA
+520 RLDLLNKAA
-529 SNPVGKL
+529 SNPVGKV
-536 DYDVNRFKKT
+536 DYDVQRFKKT
-546 IQLVRSVSGWDKKK
+546 IELVRQMSGWDTKK
-560 EGVFMGFSA
+560 EGVFKGFSA

-577 AMIAEVVMENNKPVI
+577 AMIAEVMMENNKPVI

-598 ADCGIIVN
+598 ADCGIVVN
-606 RSGAENQIVGGI
+606 KSGAENQIVGGI
-618 IDGLGHAQFGNID
+618 IDGLGHALFGNIE
-631 IKDGKSQQSNF
+631 IKDGKSLQNNF
-642 DSYRMIK
+642 DAYRMIK
-649 INESFPVEVHFVENE
+649 INESFPVEVQFVENE

-678 AAAVANAFFAATG
+678 AAAVANAMFAATG
-691 NRLYNQ
+691 NRIYSQ
-697 PFTEAKKNL
+697 PFAEMKKNL

>member
-1 MNNPEFSVSRRSFIK
+1 MNNPTFSVSRRSFIK
-16 DTAVAGG
+16 VTAVAGG
-23 GLLLGFSSV
+23 GLLLGFSSSKP
-32 NAAASTPGLNEALS
+32 ADSGLNENLT
-46 FNPFILISPDGSIT
+46 FNPFILISPDGTIT
-60 IYSPNPEVGQ
+60 IFSPNPEVGQ
-70 GVKTAMPMI
+70 GIKTAMPMV

-115 ASWAT
+115 ASWST
-120 LRQAGATVRMM
+120 LRQAGATVRMLM
-131 MLSAAAQKWQVSV
+131 VAAAAQKWQVPVS
-144 DSLRTENSQVLGNN
+144 SLRTENSMVLGDKL
-158 QKASYAELAAEAVKQ
+158 KASYAELATEAVKQ
-173 AVPTKVL
+173 EIPAKII

-186 FRLLG
+186 FKLLG
-191 KSIAN
+191 KSIAC
-196 VDNKDIFTGKAIY
+196 VDNKDIFSGKAVF
-209 GIDIKKPGMKYA
+209 GIDFKRPGMKYA

-230 QIPDKI
+230 QIPDKV
-236 NDAAAKAIPGVFGVY
+236 NDAAAKAVTGVFGVF
-251 PFDDKIAIVANDTWT
+251 PFDDKIAIVADSTWA
-266 ALKARKALDVSWIQK
+266 ALKGRQVLEVSWIQK
-281 TAAENTTQHD
+281 TPAESTVMHD

-303 KAFRA
+303 KSFRA
-308 DGDAETAF
+308 DGDAEAVF
-316 SQADK
+316 GQANK
-321 IIEASFSCPFLPHNA
+321 VIEASFSCPFLPHNA

-344 DVKEGSAELIGPS
+344 DVKENSAELVGPT

-362 SQTKVAEILGLP
+362 SQTKVAEILGIP
-374 VEAVT
+374 ADAVT

-430 CKYTYRAAID
+430 CKYIYKAAIN
-440 KNGEFLGFHVRGA
+440 KEGEMTGFHVRGA

-483 NVTTGPWRA
+483 NVSTGPWRA

-507 EVAFDLKKDPIDF
+507 EVAAELKKDPIDF
-520 RMNLLDKAA
+520 RLNLLAKAA
-529 SNPVGKL
+529 SNPVGKVE
-536 DYDVNRFKKT
+536 YDIERYKKT
-546 IQLVRSVSGWDKKK
+546 IELVRKMSGWDTKK
-560 EGVFMGFSA
+560 EGVFRGFSA

-577 AMIAEVVMENNKPVI
+577 AMIAEVIMVNNKPVI

-598 ADCGIIVN
+598 ADCGIVVN
-606 RSGAENQIVGGI
+606 KSGAENQIVGGI
-618 IDGLGHAQFGNID
+618 IDGLGHAQFGNIE
-631 IKDGKSQQSNF
+631 IKDGKSQQANF
-642 DSYRMIK
+642 DTYRMIK
-649 INESFPVEVHFVENE
+649 MNESFPVEVQFVENE

-678 AAAVANAFFAATG
+678 AAAVANAMFAATG
-691 NRLYNQ
+691 NRIYSQ
-697 PFTEAKKNL
+697 PFAEMKKNL

>member
-1 MNNPEFSVSRRSFIK
+1 MNNPTFSVSRRSFIK
-16 DTAVAGG
+16 VTAVAGG
-23 GLLLGFSSV
+23 GLLLGFSSSKP
-32 NAAASTPGLNEALS
+32 ADSGLNENLT
-46 FNPFILISPDGSIT
+46 FNPFILISPDGTIT
-60 IYSPNPEVGQ
+60 IFSPNPEVGQ
-70 GVKTAMPMI
+70 GIKTAMPMV

-115 ASWAT
+115 ASWGT
-120 LRQAGATVRMM
+120 LRQAGATVRMLM
-131 MLSAAAQKWQVSV
+131 VAAAAQKWQVPVS
-144 DSLRTENSQVLGNN
+144 SLRTENSMVLGDKL
-158 QKASYAELAAEAVKQ
+158 KASYAELATEAVKQ
-173 AVPTKVL
+173 EIPAKII

-186 FRLLG
+186 FKLLG
-191 KSIAN
+191 KSIAC
-196 VDNKDIFTGKAIY
+196 VDNKDIFLGKAVF
-209 GIDIKKPGMKYA
+209 GIDFKRPGMKYA

-230 QIPDKI
+230 QIPDKV
-236 NDAAAKAIPGVFGVY
+236 NDAAAKAVTGVFGVF
-251 PFDDKIAIVANDTWT
+251 PFDDKIAIVADSTWA
-266 ALKARKALDVSWIQK
+266 ALKGRQVLEVSWIQK
-281 TAAENTTQHD
+281 TPAESTVMHD

-303 KAFRA
+303 KSFRA
-308 DGDAETAF
+308 DGDAEAVF
-316 SQADK
+316 GQANK
-321 IIEASFSCPFLPHNA
+321 VIEASFSCPFLPHNA

-344 DVKEGSAELIGPS
+344 DVKENSAELVGPT

-362 SQTKVAEILGLP
+362 SQTKVAEILGIP
-374 VEAVT
+374 ADAVT

-430 CKYTYRAAID
+430 CKYIYKAAIN
-440 KNGEFLGFHVRGA
+440 KEGEMTGFHVRGA

-483 NVTTGPWRA
+483 NVSTGPWRA

-507 EVAFDLKKDPIDF
+507 EVAAELKKDPIDF
-520 RMNLLDKAA
+520 RLNLLAKAA
-529 SNPVGKL
+529 SNPVGKVE
-536 DYDVNRFKKT
+536 YDIERYKKT
-546 IQLVRSVSGWDKKK
+546 IELVRKMSGWDTKK
-560 EGVFMGFSA
+560 EGVFRGFSA

-577 AMIAEVVMENNKPVI
+577 AMIVEVTMVNNKPVI

-598 ADCGIIVN
+598 ADCGIVVN
-606 RSGAENQIVGGI
+606 KSGAENQIVGGI
-618 IDGLGHAQFGNID
+618 IDGLGHAQFGNIE
-631 IKDGKSQQSNF
+631 IKDGKSQQANF
-642 DSYRMIK
+642 DTYRMIK
-649 INESFPVEVHFVENE
+649 MNESFPVEVQFVENE

-678 AAAVANAFFAATG
+678 AAAVANAMFAATG
-691 NRLYNQ
+691 NRIYSQ
-697 PFTEAKKNL
+697 PFAEMKKNL

>member
-1 MNNPEFSVSRRSFIK
+1 MNNPTFSVSRRSFIK
-16 DTAVAGG
+16 VTAVAGG
-23 GLLLGFSSV
+23 GLLLGFSSSKP
-32 NAAASTPGLNEALS
+32 ADSGLNENLT
-46 FNPFILISPDGSIT
+46 FNPFILISPDGTIT
-60 IYSPNPEVGQ
+60 IFSPNPEVGQ
-70 GVKTAMPMI
+70 GIKTAMPMV

-115 ASWAT
+115 ASWGT
-120 LRQAGATVRMM
+120 LRQAGATVRMLM
-131 MLSAAAQKWQVSV
+131 VAAAAQKWQVPVS
-144 DSLRTENSQVLGNN
+144 SLRTENSMVLGDKL
-158 QKASYAELAAEAVKQ
+158 KASYAELATEAVKQ
-173 AVPTKVL
+173 EIPSKII

-186 FRLLG
+186 FKLLG
-191 KSIAN
+191 KSIAC
-196 VDNKDIFTGKAIY
+196 VDNKDIFLGKAVF
-209 GIDIKKPGMKYA
+209 GIDFKRPGMKYA

-230 QIPDKI
+230 QIPDKV
-236 NDAAAKAIPGVFGVY
+236 NDAAAKAVTGVFGVF
-251 PFDDKIAIVANDTWT
+251 PFDDKIAIVADSTWA
-266 ALKARKALDVSWIQK
+266 ALKGRQVLEVSWIQK
-281 TAAENTTQHD
+281 TPAESTVMHD

-303 KAFRA
+303 KSFRA
-308 DGDAETAF
+308 DGDAEAVF
-316 SQADK
+316 GQANK
-321 IIEASFSCPFLPHNA
+321 VIEASFSCPFLPHNA

-344 DVKEGSAELIGPS
+344 DVKENSAELVGPT

-362 SQTKVAEILGLP
+362 SQTKVAEILGIP
-374 VEAVT
+374 ADAVT

-430 CKYTYRAAID
+430 CKYIYKAAIN
-440 KNGEFLGFHVRGA
+440 KEGEMTGFHVRGA

-483 NVTTGPWRA
+483 NVSTGPWRA

-507 EVAFDLKKDPIDF
+507 EVATELKKDPIDF
-520 RMNLLDKAA
+520 RLNLLAKAA
-529 SNPVGKL
+529 SNPVGKVE
-536 DYDVNRFKKT
+536 YDIERYKKT
-546 IQLVRSVSGWDKKK
+546 IELVRKMSGWDTKK
-560 EGVFMGFSA
+560 EGVFRGFSA

-577 AMIAEVVMENNKPVI
+577 AMIAEVTMVNNKPVI

-598 ADCGIIVN
+598 ADCGIVVN
-606 RSGAENQIVGGI
+606 KSGAENQIVGGI
-618 IDGLGHAQFGNID
+618 IDGLGHAQFGNIE
-631 IKDGKSQQSNF
+631 IKDGKSQQANF
-642 DSYRMIK
+642 DTYRMIK
-649 INESFPVEVHFVENE
+649 MNESFPVEVQFVENK

-678 AAAVANAFFAATG
+678 AAAVANAMFAATG
-691 NRLYNQ
+691 NRIYSQ
-697 PFTEAKKNL
+697 PFAEMKKNL